1 LIDATHNDVA
11 NDPAAQQLPYEA
23 IISMMRNMAQRL
35 SNSEITFSPQLL
47 IPMLER
53 YAIEFQYNVGPRTW
67 LPDLFIEVHFPYETI
82 ISVIQN
88 MWYNNIAPFT
98 GPRKR
103 HLAEHMIYALTQWY
117 EDCVKTNTRL
127 FGSDENANDINDFL
141 EELGQDEY
149 LQQSDRDNIG
159 DLRRKI
165 LRAFR

>member
-1 LIDATHNDVA
+1 
-11 NDPAAQQLPYEA
+11 
-23 IISMMRNMAQRL
+23 
-35 SNSEITFSPQLL
+35 
-47 IPMLER
+47 
-53 YAIEFQYNVGPRTW
+53 
-67 LPDLFIEVHFPYETI
+67 
-82 ISVIQN
+82 
-88 MWYNNIAPFT
+88 
-98 GPRKR
+98 
-103 HLAEHMIYALTQWY
+103 MIYALTQWY